1 MGTKISDLNSNSS
14 PDRDSEIVVAHNG
27 QNAKVKLSDLSDVV
41 APVQLGGGLSKS
53 SEGGLKLSS
62 ESAHILLIVKDGSG
76 GRHDTQDMTYTP
88 GPMNAGWN
96 VADIKFHNLWHALLF
111 AQNNFS
117 AGTFVRIALETDV
130 TETRVEWT
138 NHYDMR
144 SFSCEISVVGN
155 YYYGTYGI
163 LHTDAYNVA
172 NVGAR
177 NTVTISGQNSEV
189 NNMILWNGGGF
200 LTFELIKFDIQ
211 DINHNGLCFG
221 IFRAE
226 GVGVNVFVGIKIKIS
241 GSSTY
246 SVPRIFE
253 ARDGGSTTI
262 RVAAGFGTGTE
273 IADPL
278 LQGFSLNAVEL
289 DLASYA
295 GGFGAVLDVAAAGKM
310 RILEYNG
317 HLYNPAAPSGWTFN
331 ANICFTTSANIKLS
345 IMSIIQSSIFEA
357 NGPIFT
363 KASAATVYTVA
374 AAIYP
379 RQYAS
384 ISLPNAKD
392 FGSNEA
398 ETTGSDSTAGI
409 PGTSLYHVDAVSIAD
424 YVQSGTFLHD
434 SLSTATPSTK

>member
-1 MGTKISDLNSNSS
+1 MGTKISDLNSSSS

-41 APVQLGGGLSKS
+41 APVQLGGGLSKN

-62 ESAHILLIVKDGSG
+62 DSSFILLIVKNGSG
-76 GRHDTQDMTYTP
+76 GRWNTQDMTYTP
-88 GPMNAGWN
+88 GEFNAGWN
-96 VADIKFHNLWHALLF
+96 VADIKFHNLWHAMVF

-117 AGTFVRIALETDV
+117 SGTLVKIVLETDV
-130 TETRVEWT
+130 TETRVAST

-144 SFSCEISVVGN
+144 YFSCEISVVGN

-163 LHTDAYNVA
+163 LHQDAHNA
-172 NVGAR
+172 TNVGTR

-189 NNMILWNGGGF
+189 NNMILWNGSGF

-221 IFRAE
+221 IFRSE
-226 GVGVNVFVGIKIKIS
+226 GVGLNAFVGVKIKIS

-246 SVPRIFE
+246 SIPRVFE
-253 ARDGGSTTI
+253 SRDGGSTTI
-262 RVAAGFGTGTE
+262 RVAAGFGTGTT

-289 DLASYA
+289 DFASYV
-295 GGFGAVLDVAAAGKM
+295 GGFNTVLDVAAAGKM

-317 HLYNPAAPSGWTFN
+317 HLYAATASGWTFN
-331 ANICFTTSANIKLS
+331 ANICFTTSVEIKLS
-345 IMSIIQSSIFEA
+345 IISIIQSSIFEA

-363 KASAATVYTVA
+363 KANGVTVYTTT

-384 ISLPNAKD
+384 LSMPNTKD

-398 ETTGSDSTAGI
+398 ETTGSNQTAGI
-409 PGTSLYHVDAVSIAD
+409 PGTNSLYHVDAVAIAD
-424 YVQSGTFLHD
+424 YVQSGTFVYD
-434 SLSTATPSTK
+434 SLLTATASIK

>member
-1 MGTKISDLNSNSS
+1 MGTKISDLNSSSS

-41 APVQLGGGLSKS
+41 APVQLGGGLSKN
-53 SEGGLKLSS
+53 SEGDLRLSS
-62 ESAHILLIVKDGSG
+62 ESSFILLIVKDGSG
-76 GRHDTQDMTYTP
+76 GRWDTQDMTYTP
-88 GPMNAGWN
+88 GVMNAGWN
-96 VADIKFHNLWHALLF
+96 VADIKFHNLWHAMIF

-117 AGTFVRIALETDV
+117 SGTLVKIVLETDV
-130 TETRVEWT
+130 TETRVANT

-144 SFSCEISVVGN
+144 SFSCEINVVGN
-155 YYYGTYGI
+155 YYYGTHGI
-163 LHTDAYNVA
+163 LHQEAHNAT

-177 NTVTISGQNSEV
+177 NTVSISGENSNV

-226 GVGVNVFVGIKIKIS
+226 GVGLNAFVGVKIKVS

-246 SVPRIFE
+246 PIPRVFE

-262 RVAAGFGTGTE
+262 RVAAGFGTGTT
-273 IADPL
+273 IADSL
-278 LQGFSLNAVEL
+278 LQGFALNAVEL

-295 GGFGAVLDVAAAGKM
+295 GGFSTVLDVAAAGKM

-317 HLYNPAAPSGWTFN
+317 HLYGSTTALGWTFN
-331 ANICFTTSANIKLS
+331 ANICFTTNADIKLS

-363 KASAATVYTVA
+363 KASGVTVYTVA

-384 ISLPNAKD
+384 LSMPDAKD
-392 FGSNEA
+392 FGNNEA
-398 ETTGSDSTAGI
+398 TTTGSNSTAGI
-409 PGTSLYHVDAVSIAD
+409 PGTSLYHVDAVAIAD
-424 YVQSGTFLHD
+424 YVQSGTFVHNTL
-434 SLSTATPSTK
+434 LTATASIK